1 MFPEGNIPL
10 AFRSAED
17 TGLDRVDQR
26 LGLVRLLFG
35 EGTVRDS
42 LADLGHRLEGEPI
55 GIRHVGVKGG
65 SGLGC
70 VQLGFEVG
78 DDLFGGAAGALGSVA
93 HGVM

>member
-17 TGLDRVDQR
+17 TGLDHVDQR

-35 EGTVRDS
+35 EGAVRDR
-42 LADLGHRLEGEPI
+42 LPNLGRRLEGEPI
-55 GIRHVGVKGG
+55 GIRHIGVKGG

-70 VQLGFEVG
+70 VQLGLKVG
-78 DDLFGGAAGALGSVA
+78 DDLLGGTAGALGSVA